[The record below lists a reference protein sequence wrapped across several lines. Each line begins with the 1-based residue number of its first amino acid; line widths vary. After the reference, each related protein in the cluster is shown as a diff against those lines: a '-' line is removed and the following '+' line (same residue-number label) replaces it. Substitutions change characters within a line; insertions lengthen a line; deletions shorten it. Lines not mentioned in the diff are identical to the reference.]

1 MAIVRE
7 SFSFIYRM
15 ESFFLTDFY
24 KLFVIVER
32 ISFSFNLFITSKN
45 QRHRYHHQYPTCSH
59 EPGRKTQY
67 TRTPCM
73 SR

>member
-7 SFSFIYRM
+7 SVSFIYRM

-32 ISFSFNLFITSKN
+32 ISFSFNL
-45 QRHRYHHQYPTCSH
+45 
-59 EPGRKTQY
+59 
-67 TRTPCM
+67 
-73 SR
+73 